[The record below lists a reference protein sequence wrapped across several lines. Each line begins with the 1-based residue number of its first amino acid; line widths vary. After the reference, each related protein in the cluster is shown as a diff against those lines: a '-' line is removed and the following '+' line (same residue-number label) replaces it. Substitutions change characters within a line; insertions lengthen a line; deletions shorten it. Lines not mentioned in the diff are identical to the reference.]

1 MRIAYKSMIPN
12 KKPQW
17 LLNVQRAVSDVG
29 DMMVLEGSERDYGNL
44 KSFLDAAIE
53 SQRARGNIRAEKVTT
68 EVRTDEGRTVIHV
81 WRNNDIVQTYFIE

>member
-12 KKPQW
+12 NKPQW
-17 LLNVQRAVSDVG
+17 LLNVQQAVSDVG
-29 DMMVLEGSERDYGNL
+29 DMMVLEGNERDYNNL

>member
-12 KKPQW
+12 NKPQW
-17 LLNVQRAVSDVG
+17 LLNVQQAVNDVG
-29 DMMVLEGSERDYGNL
+29 AMMVLEGNERDYNNL

>member
-12 KKPQW
+12 NKPQW
-17 LLNVQRAVSDVG
+17 LINVQRAVSDVG
-29 DMMVLEGSERDYGNL
+29 DMMTLEGNERDYNNL

-53 SQRARGNIRAEKVTT
+53 SQRVRGHIRAESVKT

-81 WRNNDIVQTYFIE
+81 WRNNEVVQTYYIE